1 MRLLTGFPRFL
12 RLISNDKRPSDGGGA
27 SKGDDGTNEK
37 AQTGKIL
44 TQITS
49 YASTSESARHDECNV
64 CNPPGTDA
72 ATVSAGDV

>member
-27 SKGDDGTNEK
+27 SKGDGGTNEK

-49 YASTSESARHDECNV
+49 YTSTSESARHDECNV
-64 CNPPGTDA
+64 CDPSGTDA
-72 ATVSAGDV
+72 AAVSAGDV